1 MLFLPA
7 VLSPRGVGK
16 HERSPRF
23 YSDMDD
29 KLEGLSLKEL
39 RALVKESGL
48 SSEDCIDKEG
58 LRERAAEALERL
70 VLPGAALGPVA
81 KKLGL
86 FAAAAPSSASGLT
99 ELLGDKLITKEG
111 ERSTAETLAGKK
123 HVMLYF
129 SAHWCPP
136 CKQYTPELAQ
146 AYAASQ
152 KKDEVA
158 IVFVSS
164 DRDEA
169 SFSGYYA
176 EMPFH
181 ALPFA
186 ARDEAATLGE
196 KYGVKGIP
204 SLVLLDGDGKLVNG
218 NIKGAHDQYL

>member
-1 MLFLPA
+1 M
-7 VLSPRGVGK
+7 
-16 HERSPRF
+16 
-23 YSDMDD
+23 D

-48 SSEDCIDKEG
+48 SSEDCIDKDG

-86 FAAAAPSSASGLT
+86 VATAAPSSDASGLT
-99 ELLGDKLITKEG
+99 GLLGDKLLTKEG
-111 ERSTAETLAGKK
+111 ERSTAEALAGKK

-164 DRDEA
+164 DRDES
-169 SFSGYYA
+169 SFCGYFA
-176 EMPFH
+176 EMPFF
-181 ALPFA
+181 AMPFA

-204 SLVLLDGDGKLVNG
+204 SLVLLDGDGNLVND
-218 NIKGAHDQYL
+218 NIRGAHGQYL